1 MTERASHASSPRAL
15 RSAAARAAGYLML
28 WLILSGADPA
38 SLPAGAVAAIA
49 ATWTSLRLLPV
60 RSWRISPAPM
70 TSLIFRFLH
79 QSLIAGVDVAR
90 RALDPR
96 LPLQIGFVT
105 YPTHLTP
112 GTARNTFCTL
122 SSLLPGTLPVR
133 LLRKRQPPR
142 SLPGC
147 FGANRGAAEPGR
159 GAARAGHCRGIRSWM
174 TSYWQLPDLCWR
186 WLPWAWSAFF
196 AVRRRQTG

>member
-122 SSLLPGTLPVR
+122 SSLLPGTLPVNSCENDS
-133 LLRKRQPPR
+133 LLVHCLDVSEPI
-142 SLPGC
+142 
-147 FGANRGAAEPGR
+147 AAQLNQEE
-159 GAARAGHCRGIRSWM
+159 ALLVRAIAGESDHG
-174 TSYWQLPDLCWR
+174 
-186 WLPWAWSAFF
+186 
-196 AVRRRQTG
+196 